1 MISSKVGKAKAR
13 ELGKSLEQGQEI
25 FEGEEMTCL
34 RA

>member
-13 ELGKSLEQGQEI
+13 ELGKSLEQRQES
-25 FEGEEMTCL
+25 FEGEEMACL